1 MPRRCWLTL
10 VVTLTIFSNLLWPQ
24 AAQCITLG
32 GWTIARGNQA
42 SIFPDANF
50 GGQHFAPLRADL
62 ATYFPDVTLSET
74 SELTSAYLN
83 TIDALYLDPVWN
95 DNNIAVSPL
104 STAEQSAL
112 TGWIAAGGRA
122 LIVGENT
129 SYAVSS
135 KSMIEPFG
143 PQWAVAN
150 SGGSGDLGTVTNHT
164 SFPAITNGSFGVVN
178 TFSGDFVSYFDNPS
192 PATSLGEWYGSSS
205 LAALNYGSGHVVFF
219 GDSAIAVTN
228 VGDNVALRRNTLAYL
243 LQRNV
248 QYDYNH
254 NGATDAADYV
264 LWRHTNGQSGAGL
277 AADGNDNQQI
287 ESGDYNLWRL
297 HFGQAAGSG
306 SGASNLT
313 ASATGSASA
322 VPEPTPIILLTLA
335 LSLAA
340 THARA
345 RYARKRH
352 STLAFWS

>member
-1 MPRRCWLTL
+1 MARSARLIFCYALISLSISLLTRPAFC
-10 VVTLTIFSNLLWPQ
+10 T
-24 AAQCITLG
+24 TLG
-32 GWTIARGNQA
+32 GWTIGRGNQA

-83 TIDALYLDPVWN
+83 TIDVLYLDPVWN

-112 TGWIAAGGRA
+112 TGWVAAGGRA

-129 SYAVSS
+129 SYAASS

-143 PQWAVAN
+143 PHWAIYN
-150 SGGSGDLGTVTNHT
+150 SGGGGVPATITNHS

-178 TFSGDFVSYFDNPS
+178 TFAGDYVSFFDDPS
-192 PATSLGEWYGSSS
+192 PATSLGDWSIGGSS
-205 LAALNYGSGHVVFF
+205 LAALNYGLGHVVFF

-228 VGDNVALRRNTLAYL
+228 VGDNAALRRNTLTYL

-264 LWRHTNGQSGAGL
+264 LWRHSQGQSGAGL
-277 AADGNDNQQI
+277 AADGNDNHQI
-287 ESGDYNLWRL
+287 DSGDYNLWRL
-297 HFGQAAGSG
+297 HFGETAGSG
-306 SGASNLT
+306 SGALAN
-313 ASATGSASA
+313 AA
-322 VPEPTPIILLTLA
+322 VPEPTTLVLLMLA
-335 LSLAA
+335 VAGWCLQRGRSV
-340 THARA
+340 
-345 RYARKRH
+345 
-352 STLAFWS
+352 